1 MKKKM
6 NAREKRE
13 EMRAPRMTPEEQAK
27 NEAEETRLFLEYIE
41 KYQTVKEEEDTPVRR
56 QAASSALPIL
66 NLEDGMPIVE
76 EAIRRMSMGIQEM
89 RVSGIRAVK
98 LIHGY
103 GSTGTGGKIRIGI
116 RRELSTMKKRKLIR
130 DFIPG
135 ENFGPFDE
143 TSRKM
148 TERNRAIARDP
159 DYGRSNHGITI
170 VMIV

>member
-1 MKKKM
+1 
-6 NAREKRE
+6 
-13 EMRAPRMTPEEQAK
+13 
-27 NEAEETRLFLEYIE
+27 
-41 KYQTVKEEEDTPVRR
+41 
-56 QAASSALPIL
+56 
-66 NLEDGMPIVE
+66 MPIVE

-116 RRELSTMKKRKLIR
+116 RQELSTMKKRKLIR